1 MIEENPPKN
10 ASYWKR
16 AAKGKD
22 IEIERL
28 NQQVAIYKEREAA
41 LMEQEPVAARY
52 LGSNGYWIVGNIE
65 DTQKAI
71 EYGCEFLYTRP
82 IPAAEGYV
90 LAPVEPTK
98 EMINAAYYVS
108 HDGCK
113 TEGEMITRSYKAMLE
128 AAKGEVK

>member
-1 MIEENPPKN
+1 MSINLTYKP
-10 ASYWKR
+10 
-16 AAKGKD
+16 AAYVNFCTVDAAIGFYGKIPAGYEGVYQSGYVD
-22 IEIERL
+22 ELRGEIERL
-28 NQQVAIYKEREAA
+28 NQQVAIYKKREAA
-41 LMEQEPVAARY
+41 LMEQE
-52 LGSNGYWIVGNIE
+52 
-65 DTQKAI
+65 
-71 EYGCEFLYTRP
+71 
-82 IPAAEGYV
+82 PAAEGYV